1 MEPLV
6 RMVGIRKTFP
16 GIVANDNVDFELMP
30 GEIHALLG
38 ENGAGKTT
46 LMNILYGIYRPDS
59 GRIYVKGKEV
69 SINSPADAIKLGIGM
84 VHQNFLLIDSFTVAE
99 NVALGFAKKQ
109 IRPDI
114 EVKRRIIE
122 LGERYGLKVD
132 PDAYV
137 WQLSAGEKQRVEI
150 IKALYRESDVLIL
163 DEPTSVLTP
172 IEVNEL
178 FSTLKKLKSEG
189 KGIVFITHK
198 LEEVFQVADRVTV
211 MRKGRVVGVR
221 RRDETSKE
229 ELARMMV
236 GREILFRVEKKEREK
251 GPVILE
257 VVDLKALNDKGVLA
271 LKGVSFKVHSGEI
284 FGIAGVAGN
293 GQRELIE
300 VITGLRKAISGKVLI
315 NGIDMTNRSPREI
328 GLLGTAHIPEERVK
342 MGIMPGMDLAE
353 NLILKKYF
361 LPPFCRKGILDLKSI
376 RSNAEKL
383 KTEYDIVAPSI
394 RVKAKFLSGGN
405 IQRLILARELSSD
418 PKLVIAA
425 HPTYGLDVG
434 ATEYIRRKLVEERD
448 KGAAVL
454 LVSEDLEEILSLSD
468 TIAVM
473 YQGEIMGIGRP
484 DEFSM
489 EEIGL
494 MMAGSRRMEVSA

>member
-16 GIVANDNVDFELMP
+16 GVLANDNVDFELMP
-30 GEIHALLG
+30 GEVHALLG

-59 GRIYVKGKEV
+59 GRIYVKGREV
-69 SINSPADAIKLGIGM
+69 SISCPADAMRLGIGM
-84 VHQNFLLIDSFTVAE
+84 VHQNFLLIERFTVAE
-99 NVALGFAKKQ
+99 NVALGFARKQ

-114 EVKRRIIE
+114 EVKRRIME
-122 LGERYGLKVD
+122 LGEKYGLKVD

-172 IEVNEL
+172 IEVKEL
-178 FSTLKKLKSEG
+178 FSTIKKLRSEG

-198 LEEVFQVADRVTV
+198 LEEVFQIADRITV
-211 MRKGRVVGVR
+211 MRKGRVVGVKR
-221 RRDETSKE
+221 REETSKE

-236 GREILFRVEKKEREK
+236 GREVLFRVEKREREK
-251 GPVILE
+251 GPVVLE
-257 VVDLKALNDKGVLA
+257 VSDLRALNDKGIIA
-271 LKGVSFKVHSGEI
+271 LKGVSFRVHSGEI

-293 GQRELIE
+293 GQKELVE
-300 VITGLRKAISGKVLI
+300 VITGLRKALSGKVLI
-315 NGIDMTNRSPREI
+315 NGVDVTNRSPREI

-342 MGIMPGMDLAE
+342 MGIMPGMDLTE
-353 NLILKKYF
+353 NLVLKRYF
-361 LPPFCRKGILDLKSI
+361 LPPFCRKGLLNLGSM
-376 RSNAEKL
+376 RSNAERLVK
-383 KTEYDIVAPSI
+383 EYDIMAPSI
-394 RVKAKFLSGGN
+394 RTKAKFLSGGN
-405 IQRLILARELSSD
+405 IQRLILARELSSA
-418 PKLVIAA
+418 PRLLIAA

-448 KGAAVL
+448 RGAAVL
-454 LVSEDLEEILSLSD
+454 LVSEDLEEVLSLSD
-468 TIAVM
+468 TMAVM

-484 DEFSM
+484 DELSM
-489 EEIGL
+489 EDIGL
-494 MMAGSRRMEVSA
+494 MMAGSKRMEVSA

>member
-84 VHQNFLLIDSFTVAE
+84 IHQNFLLIDSFTVAE

-109 IRPDI
+109 IRPNI

-211 MRKGRVVGVR
+211 MRKGRVVGVKR
-221 RRDETSKE
+221 REETSKE

-257 VVDLKALNDKGVLA
+257 VVDLKTLNDKGVLA

-494 MMAGSRRMEVSA
+494 MMAGSRRMKVIS

>member
-122 LGERYGLKVD
+122 LEERYGLKVD

-211 MRKGRVVGVR
+211 MRKGRVVGVKR
-221 RRDETSKE
+221 REETSKE

-494 MMAGSRRMEVSA
+494 MMAGSRRMKVIS

>member
-16 GIVANDNVDFELMP
+16 GVVANDNVDFDLMP

-59 GRIYVKGKEV
+59 GRIYVKGREV
-69 SINSPADAIKLGIGM
+69 SINCPADAMKLGIGM
-84 VHQNFLLIDSFTVAE
+84 VHQNFLLIDRFTVAE

-109 IRPDI
+109 IRPDV
-114 EVKRRIIE
+114 EVKKRIIE
-122 LGERYGLKVD
+122 LGEKYGLKVD
-132 PDAYV
+132 PDAYI

-178 FSTLKKLKSEG
+178 FYTLTKLKKEG

-198 LEEVFQVADRVTV
+198 LEEVFQIADRITV
-211 MRKGRVVGVR
+211 MRKGRVVGVKR
-221 RRDETSKE
+221 REETSKE

-236 GREILFRVEKKEREK
+236 GREVLFTLEKKEREK
-251 GPVILE
+251 GPVVLE
-257 VVDLKALNDKGVLA
+257 VVDLRALNDKGILA

-293 GQRELIE
+293 GQKELVE
-300 VITGLRKAISGKVLI
+300 VITGLRKALSGRVLI
-315 NGIDMTNRSPREI
+315 NGVDVTNKSPREI

-353 NLILKKYF
+353 NLVLKKYF
-361 LPPFCRKGILDLKSI
+361 LPPFCRKGILDIKSM

-383 KTEYDIVAPSI
+383 KAEYEIIAPSI
-394 RVKAKFLSGGN
+394 RTKAKFLSGGN
-405 IQRLILARELSSD
+405 IQRLILARELSAA

-434 ATEYIRRKLVEERD
+434 ATEYIRRKLIEERD

-454 LVSEDLEEILSLSD
+454 LVSEDLEEVLSLSD

-489 EEIGL
+489 EDIGL
-494 MMAGSRRMEVSA
+494 MMAGSKRMEVRA

>member
-6 RMVGIRKTFP
+6 KMVGIRKTFP
-16 GIVANDNVDFELMP
+16 GVVANDDVDFELMP
-30 GEIHALLG
+30 GEVHALLG

-69 SINSPADAIKLGIGM
+69 SINCPADAMKLGIGM
-84 VHQNFLLIDSFTVAE
+84 VHQNFLLIDRFTVAE

-132 PDAYV
+132 PDAYI

-198 LEEVFQVADRVTV
+198 LEEVFQIADRITV
-211 MRKGRVVGVR
+211 MRKGRVVGVKR
-221 RRDETSKE
+221 REETSKE

-251 GPVILE
+251 GPVVLE
-257 VVDLKALNDKGVLA
+257 VVDLRALNDKGVLA
-271 LKGVSFKVHSGEI
+271 LKGVNFKVHSGEI

-293 GQRELIE
+293 GQKELVE
-300 VITGLRKAISGKVLI
+300 VITGLRKALSGKVLI
-315 NGIDMTNRSPREI
+315 NGIDVTNRSPKDI

-342 MGIMPGMDLAE
+342 MGIMPGMDLSE
-353 NLILKKYF
+353 NLILKRYF
-361 LPPFCRKGILDLKSI
+361 LPPFCRKGVLDLKSI

-394 RVKAKFLSGGN
+394 RTKAKFLSGGN
-405 IQRLILARELSSD
+405 IQRLILARELSSV

-434 ATEYIRRKLVEERD
+434 ATEYIRKKLVEERD

-454 LVSEDLEEILSLSD
+454 LVSEDLEEVLSLSD
-468 TIAVM
+468 TIAVI
-473 YQGEIMGIGRP
+473 YQGEIMGIGKP
-484 DEFSM
+484 NEFNI

>member
-6 RMVGIRKTFP
+6 RMVGIRKIFP
-16 GIVANDNVDFELMP
+16 GVVANDNVDFELMP

-69 SINSPADAIKLGIGM
+69 SINCPADAMKLGIGM
-84 VHQNFLLIDSFTVAE
+84 VHQNFLLIDRFTVAE

-109 IRPDI
+109 IRPDV
-114 EVKRRIIE
+114 EVKKRIIE
-122 LGERYGLKVD
+122 LGERYGLRVD
-132 PDAYV
+132 PDAYI

-172 IEVNEL
+172 IEVSEL
-178 FSTLKKLKSEG
+178 FSTLRKLKSEG

-198 LEEVFQVADRVTV
+198 LEEVFQIADRITV
-211 MRKGRVVGVR
+211 MRKGKVVGVKR
-221 RRDETSKE
+221 REETSKE

-236 GREILFRVEKKEREK
+236 GREVIFRVEKKEREK
-251 GPVILE
+251 GPVVLE
-257 VVDLKALNDKGVLA
+257 VVDLRALNDKGVLA

-293 GQRELIE
+293 GQKELVE
-300 VITGLRKAISGKVLI
+300 VITGLRKALSGRVLI
-315 NGIDMTNRSPREI
+315 NGIDVTNKSPREI

-353 NLILKKYF
+353 NLVLKRYF
-361 LPPFCRKGILDLKSI
+361 LPPFCRKGVLDMRRIK
-376 RSNAEKL
+376 SNAEKL
-383 KTEYDIVAPSI
+383 RTEYDIMAPSI
-394 RVKAKFLSGGN
+394 RTKAKFLSGGN
-405 IQRLILARELSSD
+405 IQRLILARELSSA

-468 TIAVM
+468 TMAVM

-484 DEFSM
+484 DELSM
-489 EEIGL
+489 EDIGL
-494 MMAGSRRMEVSA
+494 MMAGSKRMEVSA

>member
-16 GIVANDNVDFELMP
+16 GVVANDDVDFELMP
-30 GEIHALLG
+30 GEVHALLG

-59 GRIYVKGKEV
+59 GRIYVKGREV
-69 SINSPADAIKLGIGM
+69 SINCPADAMKLGIGM
-84 VHQNFLLIDSFTVAE
+84 VHQNFLLIDRFTVAE

-132 PDAYV
+132 PDAYI

-178 FSTLKKLKSEG
+178 FSTLKKLRSEE

-198 LEEVFQVADRVTV
+198 LEEVFQIADRITV
-211 MRKGRVVGVR
+211 MRKGGVVGVKR
-221 RRDETSKE
+221 REETSKE

-251 GPVILE
+251 GAVVLE
-257 VVDLKALNDKGVLA
+257 VVDLRALNDKGVPA
-271 LKGVSFKVHSGEI
+271 LKGVSFKVRSGEI

-293 GQRELIE
+293 GQKELVE
-300 VITGLRKAISGKVLI
+300 VITGLRKVPSGKVLI
-315 NGIDMTNRSPREI
+315 NGIDVTNRSPREI

-353 NLILKKYF
+353 NLILKRYF
-361 LPPFCRKGILDLKSI
+361 LPPFCRKGVLDLKSI
-376 RSNAEKL
+376 RSTAEKL
-383 KTEYDIVAPSI
+383 KTEYDIIAPSI
-394 RVKAKFLSGGN
+394 MTKAKFLSGGN
-405 IQRLILARELSSD
+405 IQRLILARELSSA

-434 ATEYIRRKLVEERD
+434 ATEYIRRKLIEERD

-454 LVSEDLEEILSLSD
+454 LVSEDLEEVLSLSD

>member
-494 MMAGSRRMEVSA
+494 MMAGSRRMKVSA